1 MLMVVVMTARAMQ
14 MMATMVTMTM
24 GRSCDDGNCDF
35 DDRDDSGDD
44 VDDDGGGDA
53 GDWLA

>member
-1 MLMVVVMTARAMQ
+1 MTARAMQ

-35 DDRDDSGDD
+35 DDGDDGGDD